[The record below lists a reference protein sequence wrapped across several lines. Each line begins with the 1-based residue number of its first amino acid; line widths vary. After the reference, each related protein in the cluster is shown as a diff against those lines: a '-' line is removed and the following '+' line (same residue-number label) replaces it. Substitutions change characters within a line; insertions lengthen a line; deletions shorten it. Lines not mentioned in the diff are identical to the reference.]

1 VLLARY
7 ILVIKSKERGTD
19 RTCDNVG
26 ENRNT
31 FRVVVRKPEGK
42 KSLPLPRLRWKNNIK
57 MFLK

>member
-7 ILVIKSKERGTD
+7 FLVIKSKESGTD
-19 RTCDNVG
+19 RACGSVG
-26 ENRNT
+26 EKRNT

-57 MFLK
+57 MCLK